1 MEISLKKIDKSN
13 WEECI
18 QLKVDETQTS
28 FVATNAY
35 SLLQANYEENLYPL
49 GIYAENI
56 MVGFIMYDY
65 DTEIDMWG
73 MCRLM
78 IDQRYQKKGIGKS
91 AILQLLDCVRD
102 KYGNVE
108 FYTSVERENIV
119 ALKLYEDVGFVNTN
133 KIVYDELLLTKK
145 L

>member
-133 KIVYDELLLTKK
+133 KIVYNELLLTKK